1 MAKLLFR
8 LRNVPDDELDDVHTI
23 LAEHNIE
30 VYETQAGNWGI
41 SLPALWLQD
50 GNQYEQAR
58 ELIEQYQQER
68 AANAREEYRNLLQ
81 EGQADTWFASFKRQ
95 PFRVITFLALIGL
108 VIYLSTSA
116 FFF

>member
-8 LRNVPDDELDDVHTI
+8 LRNVPDDELNDVHAI
-23 LAEHNIE
+23 LAEHDIA
-30 VYETQAGNWGI
+30 VYETDAGNWGI

-50 GNQYEQAR
+50 DNQFEQAR

-68 AANAREEYRNLLQ
+68 AAKAREEYQTLRQ
-81 EGQADTWFASFKRQ
+81 EGQADTWLASFKRQ
-95 PFRVITFLALIGL
+95 PFRVISFLALIVL
-108 VIYLSTSA
+108 VTYLSTSA